1 VYEEAY
7 RMVLIPTDESDNDT
21 YIYTGGLVVKLILK
35 AEYLYALSSNL
46 RWKLEHLR
54 ERKSC

>member
-1 VYEEAY
+1 
-7 RMVLIPTDESDNDT
+7 MVLIPTDESDNDT